1 LKRERDLSLGRPLRL
16 QRAAPLTCRY
26 RPDVG
31 RFALGAALAIA
42 CVALPAAA
50 APTMLRNASWAD
62 NRHGWIDCHGGG
74 VCATEDGGRS
84 WRQIFTGGNY
94 IFALVRTSVTAG
106 MTETGNTAGFS
117 FWTRD
122 NGVRWY
128 ELPNVPTPTGSER
141 GLVFEGRGNLLFWH
155 QSGTTLFQL
164 TPWPATADPPC
175 KGQSWPGPGTCV
187 LAEADSPFT
196 STAVETIPT
205 GTLDRM
211 RNIPG
216 GVAVL
221 VTATDPNASPGGV
234 LVHRGDT
241 NSVSTLPE
249 PPLERRS
256 LTCTGFYAAWPALFV
271 EASSF
276 SAGPGCAKLPRVLWR
291 SADGGDTWTVASTTH
306 VGARAVAARRG
317 ALGRRIAVP
326 GGTIAP
332 YRAAPARLEIS
343 QLATQKLRLPA
354 GARCRVATIVVAW
367 PAILVTGRRA
377 AGAGTIRWW
386 SNDGGSS
393 WSVFGRC

>member
-1 LKRERDLSLGRPLRL
+1 VRRL
-16 QRAAPLTCRY
+16 A
-26 RPDVG
+26 VG
-31 RFALGAALAIA
+31 LAVVIA
-42 CVALPAAA
+42 CIALPAAA
-50 APTMLRNASWAD
+50 APTMLQNASWAD
-62 NRHGWIDCHGGG
+62 NRHGWIDCHGGD

-84 WRQIFTGGNY
+84 WREIFTGGNY
-94 IFALVRTSVTAG
+94 IFALVRTSPTSG
-106 MTETGNTAGFS
+106 LTTTGNTSGYS

-122 NGVRWY
+122 DGERWY
-128 ELPNVPTPTGSER
+128 ELPNVPTPTSSER
-141 GLVFEGRGNLLFWH
+141 GLAFQGRGNLLFWH
-155 QSGTTLFQL
+155 QSASTLFRV

-175 KGQSWPGPGTCV
+175 KGQSWPGPNTCV

-196 STAVETIPT
+196 STAVATITT

-211 RNIPG
+211 RNIPD

-221 VTATDPNASPGGV
+221 VTATDANASPAGV
-234 LVHRGDT
+234 LVHRGGT
-241 NSVSTLPE
+241 NVVRTLPE
-249 PPLERRS
+249 PPLDRGS

-276 SAGPGCAKLPRVLWR
+276 MAGPLGCSKLPRVLWR
-291 SADGGDTWTVASTTH
+291 SADGGATWTVVSTTH
-306 VGARAVAARRG
+306 VGARAAAAKRG

-343 QLATQKLRLPA
+343 QLTTQDLRLPA
-354 GARCRVATIVVAW
+354 GMRCRIASIAVAW
-367 PAILVTGRRA
+367 PAILVTGRRSS
-377 AGAGTIRWW
+377 GVSEIRWW